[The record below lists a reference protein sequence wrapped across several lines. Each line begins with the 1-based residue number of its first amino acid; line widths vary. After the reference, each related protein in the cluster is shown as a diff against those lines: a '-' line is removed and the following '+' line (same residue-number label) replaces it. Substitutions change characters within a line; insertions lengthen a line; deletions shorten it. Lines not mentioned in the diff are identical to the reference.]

1 MNSGGNQSRAQAA
14 VWQQKLE
21 IGTVDL
27 EVVVKDWIIQLWSWT
42 LQVHIKIWYSTKTM
56 IESDLTS
63 RPENAA
69 RHEVSEF
76 RGLNFE
82 KECL

>member
-14 VWQQKLE
+14 VRQQKLE

-42 LQVHIKIWYSTKTM
+42 LQVHTKI
-56 IESDLTS
+56 
-63 RPENAA
+63 
-69 RHEVSEF
+69 
-76 RGLNFE
+76 
-82 KECL
+82 